1 MKRRSSFWEIAFSC
15 GGVLKKSRF
24 YLTQWIIVL
33 ELFYFEN
40 TPGTGQG
47 ETPASGVKSADQ
59 NMEYLAD
66 RIVPQNSL
74 GTPASVE
81 ISAQITHM
89 SNGLKTQK
97 RDGIHQVPTFF

>member
-47 ETPASGVKSADQ
+47 KTPASGVKSADQ

-81 ISAQITHM
+81 ISAQIIHM

>member
-1 MKRRSSFWEIAFSC
+1 MSEGRTKPAPDTPPLVPARRTEGQSLSLVKCPASA
-15 GGVLKKSRF
+15 
-24 YLTQWIIVL
+24 
-33 ELFYFEN
+33 
-40 TPGTGQG
+40 GQG

-81 ISAQITHM
+81 ISAQIIHM